1 MKAIGDILQRHNV
14 GTALARGVSA
24 AQIVEKANDLLA
36 QYFGVSIQ
44 NQAEAAFVKQR
55 TLTIICKTSVVSQ
68 EIRFKE
74 QGLLLALQ
82 SEFGAEAPTRVRYRV
97 ELLPSAAKYSTL

>member
-24 AQIVEKANDLLA
+24 AQIVEKTNDLLI
-36 QYFGVSIQ
+36 QYFGAAIH
-44 NQAEAAFVKQR
+44 NQAEAAFVKQKI
-55 TLTIICKTSVVSQ
+55 LTIICKTSVVSQ

-74 QGLLLALQ
+74 RGLLLALH
-82 SEFGAEAPTRVRYRV
+82 SEFGADAPTRVRYRV
-97 ELLPSAAKYSTL
+97 ELLPSAQKYSTL